1 MRRISTFVT
10 TAAAVLFVA
19 GLSAQAPN
27 LSGTWVRADDAA
39 AAGGGGGGG
48 RGGRGGGGGGGGGG
62 AVFNCG
68 MECTITQD
76 AKMLTITRTTQGGEQ
91 KMMFMLDGSES
102 KNSMMGRGGAA
113 TEVVS
118 KAAVSGG
125 KITITTTRDMGGAS
139 VTSTQTLS
147 LEGGNLVVESTSS
160 REGAT
165 TTKVTYKKK
174 G

>member
-1 MRRISTFVT
+1 MRRISTFVS

-19 GLSAQAPN
+19 SLSAQAPN
-27 LSGTWVRADDAA
+27 LSGTWVRADDPA

-48 RGGRGGGGGGGGGG
+48 GGRRGGGGGGGG

-76 AKMLTITRTTQGGEQ
+76 AKALTITRTTQAGEQ

-102 KNSMMGRGGAA
+102 KNSMMGRGGEA
-113 TEVVS
+113 TTVTS
-118 KAAVSGG
+118 KASVSAG
-125 KITITTTRDMGGAS
+125 KIVISTTRDMQGTA

-147 LEGGNLVVESTSS
+147 LEGGNLVVETNSG

-165 TTKVTYKKK
+165 PTKVTYKKK

>member
-48 RGGRGGGGGGGGGG
+48 GRGGRGGGGGG
-62 AVFNCG
+62 AAFSCG

-76 AKMLTITRTTQGGEQ
+76 AKALTVTRTTQAGEQ
-91 KMMFMLDGSES
+91 KMVFMLDGSDS

-125 KITITTTRDMGGAS
+125 KITISTTRDMGGTS

-147 LEGGNLVVESTSS
+147 LEGGNLVVESTGG
-160 REGAT
+160 RQGAT
-165 TTKVTYKKK
+165 PMKVTYKKK